1 MNILVNAVGP
11 GIVHVKSTGM
21 SGNRSRPEILQHYLD
36 TIPLRRMA
44 DPAEIADAIAFL
56 ARSTY
61 TTGQTLYV
69 DGGFLANGLAYIG
82 TLREDVMA
90 RLQQGA
96 LAPARP
102 TRSRR

>member
-1 MNILVNAVGP
+1 
-11 GIVHVKSTGM
+11 M